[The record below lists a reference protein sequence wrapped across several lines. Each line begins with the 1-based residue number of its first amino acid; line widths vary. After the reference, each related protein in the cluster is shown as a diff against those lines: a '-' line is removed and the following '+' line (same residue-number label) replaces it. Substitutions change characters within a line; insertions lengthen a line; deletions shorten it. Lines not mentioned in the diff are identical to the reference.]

1 MKKGDN
7 LPIILFASMFSGRL
21 GAFQA
26 LDTTRQRYS
35 IGKAVYT
42 GYNVSVSIK
51 DIKNSPASF
60 CGGVVGRTRKIGRGM
75 VPKNGIA

>member
-7 LPIILFASMFSGRL
+7 LPIILFASTFSGRL

-26 LDTTRQRYS
+26 LDTPRQRYS

-42 GYNVSVSIK
+42 GYNVSLSIK

-60 CGGVVGRTRKIGRGM
+60 AEVWLAGQEK
-75 VPKNGIA
+75 